1 MKEVWKNT
9 FGYKSI
15 AITKRSIYGIFM
27 KQVIYEMIERGQLHQ
42 LHNKWKTRKQNC
54 FSIFQKGK
62 PLSLQKLITPFT
74 LILLG
79 FALAL
84 IISFLEKIWPN
95 KYKNNNLSARAKAI
109 QVIKSF
115 FINDSD
121 VNIVPNKNNDK
132 LITITMSYEQLK
144 KICNLDDPVLKYLNE

>member
-1 MKEVWKNT
+1 MKEVWKQT

-15 AITKRSIYGIFM
+15 AVTKRSVYGIFM

-42 LHNKWKTRKQNC
+42 LTKKWKTRKQNC
-54 FSIFQKGK
+54 FSIVQKGK

-79 FALAL
+79 FSLAL
-84 IISFLEKIWPN
+84 IISFLEKNWPN
-95 KYKNNNLSARAKAI
+95 KYKNQLSARAKAI

-121 VNIVPNKNNDK
+121 VTIQPNKNNDK

-144 KICNLDDPVLKYLNE
+144 NFCNLDDPVLKYLNE